1 MWQYQRTD
9 ELYHFGVLGMRWGH
23 RKAQHKTF
31 NNRRLMSAYKKQSAD
46 AADLRKHGYIKEAN
60 AVQKVA
66 NKSKAKAIASQQKY
80 DAKQKNKL
88 SKGQKVA
95 IGAVA
100 VAAVLAAGYGG
111 YRLAKAH
118 KEKVANGKK
127 VIDRLRKM
135 SMESEV
141 QKDISKSYLHQ
152 LSGTTPK
159 NYTNTA
165 EGRRLMMIDRFNANS
180 AISDANIKRKVNAK
194 LADGAFKEK
203 STKKQAKEISEL
215 VRRIKD
221 SGDDAFNDEQIRKS
235 INDGYEIFPELKKI
249 LKK

>member
-9 ELYHFGVLGMRWGH
+9 ELYHHGVLGMRWGH
-23 RKAQHKTF
+23 RKSQHKTF

-46 AADLRKHGYIKEAN
+46 AADLRKHGYIKEAD

-95 IGAVA
+95 IGAA
-100 VAAVLAAGYGG
+100 AIAAVLAAGYGG
-111 YRLAKAH
+111 YKLAKIH
-118 KEKVANGKK
+118 KEKVTNGKK
-127 VIDRLRKM
+127 VIEQLQRM

-141 QKDISKSYLHQ
+141 KKGVSKSYLNQ
-152 LSGTTPK
+152 LSMTTPK
-159 NYTNTA
+159 HVKDSKLLLNNRA
-165 EGRRLMMIDRFNANS
+165 FANS
-180 AISDANIKRKVNAK
+180 VISDANIKRQANAK
-194 LADGAFKEK
+194 VVESALKEK
-203 STKKQAKEISEL
+203 ATKKQRKEIAEL
-215 VRRIKD
+215 VKKIKD
-221 SGDDAFNDEQIRKS
+221 SGNDAFNDERLRKS